1 MWWWISKWFG
11 WWGMQRTNLL
21 SKLVTENRL
30 ILFQT
35 VLLPG
40 LGVARMANP
49 GTILFL
55 AKTPSPAKP
64 AKKAHTL
71 GRSLQV
77 SSLGWVECVLACR
90 REARAMNHQNRHILA
105 GYVAACLEWAGLG
118 AS

>member
-77 SSLGWVECVLACR
+77 SSLGWVECALACR
-90 REARAMNHQNRHILA
+90 REARAMTIRI
-105 GYVAACLEWAGLG
+105 GTY
-118 AS
+118 